1 MSIPEKCPLGA
12 FHGTLPN
19 SECRLGV
26 CLTARHTVYM
36 TENVSVDALG
46 FTWDRSALPRNI
58 TGSDVRRAVWRFGKM
73 LPGYVW
79 DAAVLEGNAFT
90 YPEVQTLLDGITVGG
105 RKLSDERQIL
115 NLSESANELIRLVQS
130 AQFRID
136 KATSDLLNDL
146 IARGEALEAGH
157 FRGEGSVITQVSV
170 NMGVHGTHRPPPTEP
185 GGENL
190 RRIFQRGTEVIV
202 GLNSGVFEQAVA
214 YFLFAAFQQFYY
226 DGNKR
231 TGRYMMNGHLM
242 SHGIDAISVPAG
254 RKQEFNTEM
263 IEFYWQKDGTRM
275 FQFLASCW
283 EDAQ

>member
-1 MSIPEKCPLGA
+1 
-12 FHGTLPN
+12 
-19 SECRLGV
+19 
-26 CLTARHTVYM
+26 M
-36 TENVSVDALG
+36 TENDLAAALG
-46 FTWDRSALPRNI
+46 FTWDRSAVPRNVS
-58 TGSDVRRAVWRFGKM
+58 GSDIRRTVWRFGKI
-73 LPGYVW
+73 LPSYVW
-79 DAAVLEGNAFT
+79 DAAVLEGNPFT
-90 YPEVQTLLDGITVGG
+90 YPEVQTLLEGITVGG

-130 AQFRID
+130 GQFHID
-136 KATSDLLNDL
+136 KPTSDLLNGL
-146 IARGEALEAGH
+146 IANGEALEAGH

-170 NMGVHGTHRPPPTEP
+170 NMGVHGTHRPPTTEP

-190 RRIFQRGTEVIV
+190 RRIFQRGSDVIL
-202 GLNSGVFEQAVA
+202 GLDSGVFEQAA
-214 YFLFAAFQQFYY
+214 GYFLFAAFQQFYY

-242 SHGIDAISVPAG
+242 SHGIDAISVPAA

-263 IEFYWQKDGTRM
+263 IEFYWQRDGTRM